1 MTKVNTIVF
10 CKEDYKTEQEW
21 EDAVRDATFILLNA
35 QYQMVIKYDEPGLG
49 IIRIDFES
57 ADESLGAPWP
67 YWLTIDQAEH
77 LLYEYSEAN
86 EEDSEADTSY
96 EDEPD
101 EELVYATNDNENFQT
116 YTTPCSYLKD
126 DDSETIEE
134 TPIAQNIFDEFYYK
148 TNEGYKNQF

>member
-21 EDAVRDATFILLNA
+21 KDAVRDATFILLNA

-67 YWLTIDQAEH
+67 YWLTTDQAEH
-77 LLYEYSEAN
+77 LLYEYSETN
-86 EEDSEADTSY
+86 KEDSNADTSY
-96 EDEPD
+96 EDEPS
-101 EELVYATNDNENFQT
+101 EELVYAVDDHENLQS
-116 YTTPCSYLKD
+116 YTTPCSYSSD
-126 DDSETIEE
+126 EDFETTEV
-134 TPIAQNIFDEFYYK
+134 TPTAQSTFDEFYYK
-148 TNEGYKNQF
+148 TNEGYKK